1 MGILSRKMALQGV
14 SKDGVAG
21 ATDTVKVNQHI
32 QSKEAGRGK
41 PMNAHQMINI
51 RQYNSLR
58 PVLGN
63 KYERHQ
69 GRKRHEQET
78 GTNFDENHALMD
90 AEDGLT
96 KASYAVN
103 VEAKPPG
110 NLVANLQQNNPGS
123 EMRDTDHSP
132 EQPDEREHRNGSL
145 MQITERNP
153 KEGGNISK
161 V

>member
-1 MGILSRKMALQGV
+1 
-14 SKDGVAG
+14 
-21 ATDTVKVNQHI
+21 
-32 QSKEAGRGK
+32 
-41 PMNAHQMINI
+41 MINI

-90 AEDGLT
+90 PEEGLT

-110 NLVANLQQNNPGS
+110 NLVAN
-123 EMRDTDHSP
+123 
-132 EQPDEREHRNGSL
+132 
-145 MQITERNP
+145 
-153 KEGGNISK
+153 
-161 V
+161 